1 MINTDIA
8 IIGAGPA
15 GISTGIQLL
24 RAGFSPIVFE
34 KSQPG
39 GLLREANLVENY
51 PGFPSGIPGKELCEL
66 FRLQFQRVGGK
77 VIQSEVISLD
87 FRAGTFTIRASEEEF
102 SSKIA
107 VVASGTVPKTPEGMI
122 IDEDA
127 VDNIHD
133 SILELENVSGAR
145 IVIIGAGDAAF
156 DYALNLSGRNEIVI
170 LGRSS
175 KPKCLPLL
183 FQRAM
188 ADSSI
193 RFIPEFRAERISRSN
208 SGNIVMG
215 SENSCPSEILADYI
229 LLAIGREPATRF
241 LGDSIVER
249 KKDLENAGLLYFIGD
264 VANGS
269 FRQTSIAVG
278 DGIRTAMTITESLR
292 KKFICEL

>member
-15 GISTGIQLL
+15 GISAGIQLL
-24 RAGFSPIVFE
+24 RAGFFSIVFE

-51 PGFPSGIPGKELCEL
+51 PGFPSGIPGKELTEL
-66 FRLQFQRVGGK
+66 FRRQFERVGGK
-77 VIQSEVISLD
+77 VIQGEVISLD
-87 FRAGTFTIRASEEEF
+87 FRDGTFSIRTSEEEF

-122 IDEDA
+122 IDENA
-127 VDNIHD
+127 AENIHD

-145 IVIIGAGDAAF
+145 IIIIGAGDAAF

-183 FQRAM
+183 LQRAM
-188 ADSSI
+188 ADLNI
-193 RFIPEFRAERISRSN
+193 RFIPEFSAERISRSG
-208 SGNIVMG
+208 SGIVVLS
-215 SENSCPSEILADYI
+215 SENPRSAEILADYI
-229 LLAIGREPATRF
+229 LLAIGREPGTKF
-241 LGDSIVER
+241 LGDSIVAR
-249 KKDLENAGLLYFIGD
+249 KKDLENAGRLYFIGD
-264 VANGS
+264 VANGN

-278 DGIRTAMTITESLR
+278 DGIRAAMTITESLR

>member
-15 GISTGIQLL
+15 GISAEIQLL
-24 RAGFSPIVFE
+24 RAGFFPIVFE

-51 PGFPSGIPGKELCEL
+51 PGFPSGIPGKELNEL
-66 FRLQFQRVGGK
+66 FRLQFEFVGGK

-87 FRAGTFTIRASEEEF
+87 FRGGNFTIRTSEGEF

-127 VDNIHD
+127 AEKIHD
-133 SILELENVSGAR
+133 SILELENVSSAR

-156 DYALNLSGRNEIVI
+156 DYALNLSGRNEMVI

-188 ADSSI
+188 ADSKI
-193 RFIPEFRAERISRSN
+193 RFIPEFSAERISRSG
-208 SGNIVMG
+208 SGIVVMG
-215 SENSCPSEILADYI
+215 SENSCPAEFLADYI
-229 LLAIGREPATRF
+229 LLAIGREPATKF
-241 LGDSIVER
+241 LDDRIVAQ
-249 KKDLENAGLLYFIGD
+249 KKDLENTGRLYFIGD
-264 VANGS
+264 VANGN

-278 DGIRTAMTITESLR
+278 DGIRTAMTITEGLR
-292 KKFICEL
+292 KI